1 MGNKT
6 WADLAGEMKTFLWNP
21 EERTCMGRTAKS
33 WGRSLF
39 EPHFQQPLH
48 FLLHSGCTFLG
59 MSFLALT
66 TAPFEMLGLHI

>member
-1 MGNKT
+1 VQDPNRGEAETKAEMGNKT

-39 EPHFQQPLH
+39 EPHFQ
-48 FLLHSGCTFLG
+48 
-59 MSFLALT
+59 
-66 TAPFEMLGLHI
+66 